1 MSFFPDIQ
9 PLIRE
14 IQEFENAQNQKQD
27 QIIALLKETNQLLTQ
42 ILTKNEENI
51 RTKSK

>member
-14 IQEFENAQNQKQD
+14 IQEFKASQQKQQA
-27 QIIALLKETNQLLTQ
+27 QIIALLQEQNQLLKK
-42 ILTKNEENI
+42 ILEK
-51 RTKSK
+51 